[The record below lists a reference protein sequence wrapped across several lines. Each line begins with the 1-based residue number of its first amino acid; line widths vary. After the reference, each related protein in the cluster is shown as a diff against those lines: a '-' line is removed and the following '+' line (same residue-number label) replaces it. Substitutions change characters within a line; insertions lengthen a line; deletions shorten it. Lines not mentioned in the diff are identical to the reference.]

1 MPAPLLDRM
10 CAANETLAAALRR
23 ASDPAFVTTALDPA
37 LVARLGAAVAAVDCA
52 TAEASAEER
61 AETRAHPAYAEYK
74 DRLAQLH
81 AALSLWQARLLA
93 HRAQLD
99 RKAQRV
105 TAARHWAEAYNRT
118 R

>member
-1 MPAPLLDRM
+1 M
-10 CAANETLAAALRR
+10 
-23 ASDPAFVTTALDPA
+23 TTALDPA
-37 LVARLGAAVAAVDCA
+37 LVARLQAAVAAVDRA
-52 TAEASAEER
+52 TTAASAEDR

-81 AALSLWQARLLA
+81 AALSLWQTRLLTV
-93 HRAQLD
+93 RAQLD
-99 RKAQRV
+99 RKSQRV